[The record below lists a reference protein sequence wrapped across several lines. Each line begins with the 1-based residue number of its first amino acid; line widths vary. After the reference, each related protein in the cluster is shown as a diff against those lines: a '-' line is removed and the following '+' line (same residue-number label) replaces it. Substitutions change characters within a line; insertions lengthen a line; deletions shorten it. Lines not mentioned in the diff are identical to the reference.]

1 MSEIFIPNPERKR
14 ALLVIDMQAGF
25 LRSGTKWIIPNVQEV
40 IKTGGYSLFV
50 EAVFHADK
58 GSLWERQVGWT
69 FPFEPTVSAIKEALP
84 PGTTVITKTTKS
96 AFKGDRDLL
105 TLLRTEKIEEVH
117 IVGLDANDCVFA
129 TAQESFDLGFYTY
142 VLEECVESSEGKEYR
157 EHALEILRELKMTN
171 HSVL

>member
-1 MSEIFIPNPERKR
+1 MVEISIPNQERKR

-58 GSLWERQVGWT
+58 GSLWDKQLGWT
-69 FPFEPTVSAIKEALP
+69 FPFEPTVSAIKEMLP

-96 AFKGDRDLL
+96 AFKGDRDLF

-142 VLEECVESSEGKEYR
+142 VIEECVESSEGKEYR

-171 HSVL
+171 HSL